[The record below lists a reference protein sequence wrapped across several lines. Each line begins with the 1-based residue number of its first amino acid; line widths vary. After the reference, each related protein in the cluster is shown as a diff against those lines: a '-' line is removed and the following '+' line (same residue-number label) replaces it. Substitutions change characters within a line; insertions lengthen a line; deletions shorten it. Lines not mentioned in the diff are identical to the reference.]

1 MSLFRYDPLKEKLR
15 SRSLTD
21 QEALPYLLSMFGFAA
36 AAVVFP
42 FPLGSDWVDRINQG
56 GTILLAV
63 LGLLYAYRQNGGP
76 NGHDLALKYIVL
88 GEVVVMR
95 CTLAAIPAGILLI
108 WLGNQFGLRDRT
120 LGWYDTILW
129 LVFQVVAY
137 QRLGR
142 HIADTRG

>member
-21 QEALPYLLSMFGFAA
+21 REALPYLLSMFGFAA

-42 FPLGSDWVDRINQG
+42 FPLASDWVDRVNQG

-63 LGLLYAYRQNGGP
+63 LGLLYSYRQNGGAK
-76 NGHDLALKYIVL
+76 GHDLTLKYIVL

-95 CTLAAIPAGILLI
+95 CTLAAIPIGILLI
-108 WLGNQFGLRDRT
+108 WLGNQFGLRDRN

-142 HIADTRG
+142 HIADTRS